1 MDNIGALIVPAVIAL
16 VAISIVAKGV
26 RVVQQAQTMIIERLG
41 RYHRTLSSGVNLI
54 IPIIDKPRAIDWHQV
69 IVTPAGDSFA
79 RHFRTEKIDLRET
92 VYVFPRQ
99 NVITK
104 DNVVVE
110 IDALIYSQITDPVR
124 ATYEIANLPDA
135 IEKLTQTTLRNVI
148 GEMELDHV
156 LSSRDTINAKLREIL
171 DEATHKWGS
180 KVSRVELKDINP
192 PRDIRDA
199 MEKQMRAERDRRA
212 AILTA
217 EAEKQSRTLQ
227 SEGIRQSEINKAEGD
242 KQARILA
249 AEGEANAR
257 LKVAEAEAQAIER
270 ITAAIKGTGGDP
282 ARYLIAIRYIEAL
295 KDMVTGQN
303 NKVIY
308 MPYEATG
315 GLSSLGAD
323 LARVP
328 RDPAAPDAVAA
339 QGERLSAG
347 LMTAA
352 LAARGVPAR
361 EVDARRCIVTD
372 TRPGKAEPLL
382 PETDLATR
390 AALEPLLAAGEVPVL
405 GGYIGATPEGVTT
418 TLGRGGSDYS
428 ASLIGA
434 ALGASEIQI
443 WTDVSGVLTADPT
456 VAPTAR
462 TIPKR
467 SFAYASA
474 LAYFGARVLHPK
486 TILPAIRHGIPVRI
500 RNSRAPE
507 DEGTRVAA
515 ESEVVPHTVKA
526 IAHKTGVSIVSVTST
541 RMLGAYGFLRALF
554 EVFER
559 HRTVVDLVAT
569 SEVSV
574 S

>member
-110 IDALIYSQITDPVR
+110 I
-124 ATYEIANLPDA
+124 
-135 IEKLTQTTLRNVI
+135 
-148 GEMELDHV
+148 ELDHV

-171 DEATHKWGS
+171 DEATHKWGA

-227 SEGIRQSEINKAEGD
+227 SEGIRQSEINQAEGQ

-249 AEGEANAR
+249 AEAEANAR

-270 ITAAIKGTGGDP
+270 ITSAIKGTGGDP

-295 KDMVTGQN
+295 KEMVTSPQS

-308 MPYEATG
+308 LPYEATG
-315 GLSSLGAD
+315 VLASLGGIREM
-323 LARVP
+323 LAGP
-328 RDPAAPDAVAA
+328 
-339 QGERLSAG
+339 
-347 LMTAA
+347 
-352 LAARGVPAR
+352 
-361 EVDARRCIVTD
+361 TD
-372 TRPGKAEPLL
+372 KG
-382 PETDLATR
+382 D
-390 AALEPLLAAGEVPVL
+390 
-405 GGYIGATPEGVTT
+405 
-418 TLGRGGSDYS
+418 
-428 ASLIGA
+428 
-434 ALGASEIQI
+434 
-443 WTDVSGVLTADPT
+443 
-456 VAPTAR
+456 
-462 TIPKR
+462 KR
-467 SFAYASA
+467 
-474 LAYFGARVLHPK
+474 
-486 TILPAIRHGIPVRI
+486 
-500 RNSRAPE
+500 
-507 DEGTRVAA
+507 
-515 ESEVVPHTVKA
+515 
-526 IAHKTGVSIVSVTST
+526 
-541 RMLGAYGFLRALF
+541 
-554 EVFER
+554 
-559 HRTVVDLVAT
+559 
-569 SEVSV
+569 
-574 S
+574 